1 MEVRTTRKTPAVM
14 RQHDHRT
21 ERTVSNPSKPSPFDL
36 QAAAG
41 ATIPDL
47 IAPGLRVLF
56 CGINPGLYSGYT
68 GFHFARPG
76 NRFWRGLAEAGFT
89 PRVLTPDEQ
98 YCLLQLGCGVTNL
111 VTRATARGG
120 EVTRAELEEGAR
132 RLQKTVELYRP
143 WSVAILGIGAYRMA
157 FGQPQATMGR
167 QMQGIGPAPLWVLP
181 NPSGANGHF
190 PPAAL
195 AASLRSFRR
204 DLEAL
209 HIWPSTSV

>member
-1 MEVRTTRKTPAVM
+1 MKRTL
-14 RQHDHRT
+14 T
-21 ERTVSNPSKPSPFDL
+21 ERRKATKADL

-89 PRVLTPDEQ
+89 PRVLMPGEQ
-98 YCLLQLGCGVTNL
+98 RCLLQLGCGITNL
-111 VTRATARGG
+111 VARATARGG
-120 EVTRAELEEGAR
+120 EVTRAELEEGAG
-132 RLQKTVELYRP
+132 RLQEAVELYRP
-143 WSVAILGIGAYRMA
+143 WSVAILGIVAYRTA
-157 FGQPQATMGR
+157 FGRPKALMGR
-167 QMQGIGPAPLWVLP
+167 QMQGVGPAPLWVLP
-181 NPSGANGHF
+181 NPSGVNGHF
-190 PPAAL
+190 PPAAW

-209 HIWPSTSV
+209 HIWPGSSVDRVC